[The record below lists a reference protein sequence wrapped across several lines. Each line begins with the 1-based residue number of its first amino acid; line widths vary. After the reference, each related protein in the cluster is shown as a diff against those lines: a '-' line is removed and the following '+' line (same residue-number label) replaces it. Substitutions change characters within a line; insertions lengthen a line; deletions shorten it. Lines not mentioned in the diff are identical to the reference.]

1 MISNKMVILHA
12 ATPVTPQA
20 KTDARYSSEPR
31 WLVVTDTDES
41 DLGMLRTLVVSWV
54 LVLLYRVPPLPGGM
68 TDPAED
74 WVGYWSAVFLLKAID
89 LSVSAMPA
97 TAASRLVLSRSM
109 AVTCNVAIFWSTH
122 GLSCAEI
129 NEILP
134 WEVSGDTFAE
144 LKPDKFPL
152 TLLGVNDTA
161 EPSLQ
166 DGIEHVSQSSK
177 GSLSSSTECAK
188 KQSSLTHAL
197 PSVQSCVLYLLGWS
211 QHSNTP

>member
-1 MISNKMVILHA
+1 MV
-12 ATPVTPQA
+12 
-20 KTDARYSSEPR
+20 K
-31 WLVVTDTDES
+31 DTDES
-41 DLGMLRTLVVSWV
+41 ELGMLRTLAVSWD
-54 LVLLYRVPPLPGGM
+54 LVLLYSVLPLPWGL
-68 TDPAED
+68 TDPAID
-74 WVGYWSAVFLLKAID
+74 CWIGNWSAAFLLTAID

-109 AVTCNVAIFWSTH
+109 AVVCNVAILWSTH
-122 GLSCAEI
+122 GLSWAEN
-129 NEILP
+129 NEMPP

-144 LKPDKFPL
+144 ELAKELNPEKFPQ
-152 TLLGVNDTA
+152 TLLGVTEAA

-166 DGIEHVSQSSK
+166 DGSEHVSQSSK

-188 KQSSLTHAL
+188 KQRPLLHLL